1 MMMSFTKSSLFMMFI
16 FMKLWSVMMMFM
28 MKLVTV
34 ASVEDRY
41 EEHVYAMLKVFFFTA
56 NEENASYV
64 HKLCIWVKDMP
75 QKLLYLTW
83 LSNIWLSSERRF
95 RNCQIQYNTIQSNK
109 PCRSFAFCNFAWII

>member
-1 MMMSFTKSSLFMMFI
+1 
-16 FMKLWSVMMMFM
+16 MKLWSVMMMFM

-64 HKLCIWVKDMP
+64 HKLCIWVKDTP
-75 QKLLYLTW
+75 QKLLYLIGFQTFGYP
-83 LSNIWLSSERRF
+83 LRGALEIVR
-95 RNCQIQYNTIQSNK
+95 YNTIQYNLTNRAAASHSVTLHGLYK
-109 PCRSFAFCNFAWII
+109 